1 MRTSGKSPRTGL
13 LLIVISAFLMQG
25 CAVAVVAGVAATG
38 GTVYALSQEQPETT
52 ASAAPSAAD
61 QPDPWGQSAAES
73 EPSDINQPVA
83 WVEPQ
88 APIES
93 VEVQPIQ

>member
-1 MRTSGKSPRTGL
+1 MRTSGKSPWTGL
-13 LLIVISAFLMQG
+13 VLIAASAFLMQG

-52 ASAAPSAAD
+52 ASAASSAAGES
-61 QPDPWGQSAAES
+61 DPWVQPAAES
-73 EPSDINQPVA
+73 EPPDIGQPVV

-88 APIES
+88 APVET

>member
-52 ASAAPSAAD
+52 ASAAPSAAG
-61 QPDPWGQSAAES
+61 QPDPWGQPAAES
-73 EPSDINQPVA
+73 EPPDVGQPVA

-88 APIES
+88 APVES
-93 VEVQPIQ
+93 VEIQPIQ